1 MSLFPPSI
9 PGIFRGIERL
19 ATLSRNDAVDSGT
32 GVPPVLFGLHLRVK
46 TPKYRSSPIGECHG
60 RSGDRRDACPT
71 NPSSPQ

>member
-46 TPKYRSSPIGECHG
+46 SAELSLLTNWWVPRQERRQAG
-60 RSGDRRDACPT
+60 RLSH
-71 NPSSPQ
+71 